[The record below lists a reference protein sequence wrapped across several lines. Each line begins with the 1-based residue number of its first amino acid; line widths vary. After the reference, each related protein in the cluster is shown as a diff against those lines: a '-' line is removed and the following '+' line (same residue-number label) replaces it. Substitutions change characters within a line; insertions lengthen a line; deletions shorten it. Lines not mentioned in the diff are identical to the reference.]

1 MTKQTRMTKSKTSSK
16 PRHAF
21 SSFVLR
27 HSFGIRHS
35 CFVINKR
42 SLYTPV
48 VRQNTSP
55 VPGEILNAPASL
67 PPASSPARTLPRH
80 LLYSIFA
87 RIGGSGL
94 DTDAFES
101 LRASYRGGFL
111 GKAIAYDN
119 RQKEIPASLI
129 HSLRWHPVRLISFF
143 DRPYYY
149 GAKKKYLDWVA
160 SRHLATGRYDL
171 FHSWSGD
178 CLRSLQVA
186 KQRRIPSIVEIP
198 TWHRDGGKKK
208 VDWPKS
214 QSASKTPGVPT
225 WKARLLLQRKR
236 FIEEYQLAD
245 LLLVLSRKAANT
257 FRIRGFPEEK
267 LFYLPRGVDVER
279 FKPGERPAKFRAVF
293 SGALIKRK
301 GIQHVLEAWHR
312 LNLPDAELWLVGHGH
327 DGAEHFLKQIWSEH
341 IRVVGF
347 VRDPEN
353 YLNQGTVHVFP
364 SQWEGSAKVTYEAA
378 ACALPKVTTR
388 QAGDVVR
395 DGVEGII
402 VPPRDVDA
410 IMAALEQ
417 LYQHPE
423 MVERMSQAARRRV
436 VENFTWDHF
445 RARLLGA
452 YEIAMQ
458 GRALS

>member
-1 MTKQTRMTKSKTSSK
+1 M
-16 PRHAF
+16 
-21 SSFVLR
+21 
-27 HSFGIRHS
+27 
-35 CFVINKR
+35 
-42 SLYTPV
+42 
-48 VRQNTSP
+48 
-55 VPGEILNAPASL
+55 PGETLNAPVHVRSASTV
-67 PPASSPARTLPRH
+67 ARALPRH

-94 DTDAFES
+94 DTDAFET

-119 RQKEIPASLI
+119 RQKEIPAPLI

-149 GAKKKYLDWVA
+149 GAKKKYLDWIA

-198 TWHRDGGKKK
+198 TWHRDGGK
-208 VDWPKS
+208 VNVNRPEIAE
-214 QSASKTPGVPT
+214 SASNTSGFRN
-225 WKARLLLQRKR
+225 WKAGLLLERKR
-236 FIEEYQLAD
+236 FVEEYGLAD
-245 LLLVLSRKAANT
+245 LLLVLSETAANT
-257 FRIRGFPEEK
+257 FRARGFPEEK

-279 FKPGERPAKFRAVF
+279 FKPGQRPGKFRAVF

-301 GIQHVLEAWHR
+301 GIHHVLEAWHR
-312 LNLPDAELWLVGHGH
+312 LNLPHAELWLVGSVH
-327 DGAEHFLKQIWSEH
+327 DEAKPFLKQFWRDNIS
-341 IRVVGF
+341 VVGF
-347 VRDPEN
+347 VRDPET
-353 YLNQGTVHVFP
+353 YLNQSTVHVFP

-378 ACALPKVTTR
+378 ACALPQVTTR
-388 QAGDVVR
+388 EAGDVVR

-402 VPPRDVDA
+402 VRPRDVDA
-410 IMAALEQ
+410 IAAALEH
-417 LYQHPE
+417 LHRHPE
-423 MVERMSQAARRRV
+423 IVEQMGSAARRRV

-445 RARLLGA
+445 RTRLLDA
-452 YEIAMQ
+452 YEIAM
-458 GRALS
+458 RMAR